1 MKSENHI
8 SDKLKFVEQ
17 MKRRDFLKT
26 GAALGGGLLL
36 SLYVPE
42 LARAG
47 VPAKASDKLKFVEPA
62 GFAPNAFVRIRADD
76 SVTVIVNKSEM
87 GQGVYTSLPMLLAE
101 ELEADWSKI
110 KVESAPVDPAY
121 AHPSFGIQMT
131 GGSTSTASEW
141 ERFRK
146 AGATA
151 RVMLIAAAAQIW
163 KVAPESLHAD
173 GGYVIHATSGRRASF
188 GSLADTAAT
197 IAPPKDV
204 PLKDPKDFKLIGHPT
219 RRLDTPS
226 KVNGTAQFGLDVHI
240 PGMMTAVI
248 ARPPVFGGK
257 VVSFNAEKAKAVA
270 GVKDV
275 LQVPSGVAVIAN
287 GFWPAKVGRE
297 RLEIKWDDGPNAT
310 LSTTGLREQY
320 ANLAKTPG
328 LVARKVGDPAKALAG
343 AAQTITAEYEVPYL
357 AHAMMEPLNC
367 VVDLRANSCEIWT
380 GTQFQTVDRMAAA
393 ATAGLKPEQVQI
405 HTTLLGGGFGRRA
418 NPASDFVVEAVQ
430 VAKAA
435 QVPVKVVWTRED
447 DIRGGWYRPMW
458 YDRMVG
464 GVDAGGNPVAWTHTI
479 VGQSIMQGT
488 MFEPFGIKN
497 GIDASSVE
505 GAADLLYGIPNLQ
518 VDLHTP
524 KIGVPVQWWR
534 SVGHSHNGFAVEAFF
549 DELAHA
555 GGKDPY
561 ELRRTLLAKQ
571 PRMRAVL
578 ELVAEKANWGTP
590 LPAGRGRGIATHF
603 SFDSYVAQVAE
614 VSVDKNGAVRVHRMV
629 CAVDCGRVVNPDT
642 VKAQMEGGI
651 IFGLTA
657 ALKSEVTLADGR
669 VEQRNFHDYLM
680 LRINEAPAIEVYVV
694 PSTADPT
701 GVGEPGVPPVAPAV
715 ANAVFAATGKRVRK
729 LPIRLS

>member
-1 MKSENHI
+1 MSGTV
-8 SDKLKFVEQ
+8 L
-17 MKRRDFLKT
+17 KRRDFIKT
-26 GAALGGGLLL
+26 GAAVGGGLLV
-36 SLYVPE
+36 SLYLPQ
-42 LARAG
+42 LAHAG
-47 VPAKASDKLKFVEPA
+47 VSTNTPDQLKLVQPKT
-62 GFAPNAFVRIRADD
+62 FAPNAFIRIATDD
-76 SVTVIVNKSEM
+76 TVTIIVNKSEM
-87 GQGVYTSLPMLLAE
+87 GQGVYTSLPMLVAE

-110 KVESAPVDPAY
+110 RVEAAPVDSAY
-121 AHPSFGIQMT
+121 NHPSFGIQMT

-141 ERFRK
+141 ERLRK
-146 AGATA
+146 AGATG
-151 RVMLIAAAAQIW
+151 RIMLIAAAAQNW
-163 KVAPESLHAD
+163 KVEPQSLHAD
-173 GGYVIHATSGRRASF
+173 NGFVIHAASNRRASF
-188 GSLADTAAT
+188 GSLADVAAT
-197 IAPPKDV
+197 LTPPKDV
-204 PLKDPKDFKLIGHPT
+204 PLKDPKDFKLIGKPT
-219 RRLDTPS
+219 RRLDTPA
-226 KVNGTAQFGLDVHI
+226 KVNGSAQFGLDVQI
-240 PGMMTAVI
+240 PGMMTAMV
-248 ARPPVFGGK
+248 ARSPVFGGK
-257 VVSFNAEKAKAVA
+257 VVSVNAEKAKAVA

-275 LQVPSGVAVIAN
+275 VQVPSGVAVIAN
-287 GFWPAKVGRE
+287 GFWPAKLGRE
-297 RLEIKWDDGPNAT
+297 RLEVTWDDGPNAN
-310 LSTTGLREQY
+310 LSTVGMREQY
-320 ANLAKTPG
+320 STLAKTPG
-328 LVARKVGDPAKALAG
+328 LVAKKIGDPAKALAG
-343 AAQTITAEYEVPYL
+343 AAKTITAEYEVPYL

-367 VVDLRANSCEIWT
+367 VVDLRPGSCEIWT

-393 ATAGLKPEQVQI
+393 ATAGLKAEQVQI

-418 NPASDFVVEAVQ
+418 NPASDFVIEAVQ

-435 QVPVKVVWTRED
+435 KVPVKVVWTRED

-464 GVDAGGNPVAWTHTI
+464 GVDAAGNPVAWTHTI

-497 GIDASSVE
+497 GIDGSSVE

-561 ELRRTLLAKQ
+561 ELRRTLLANQ

-578 ELVAEKANWGTP
+578 DLVAEKANWGKP
-590 LPAGRGRGIATHF
+590 LPAGVGRGIATHF

-614 VSVDKNGAVRVHRMV
+614 VSVDKNGMVRVHRMV
-629 CAVDCGRVVNPDT
+629 CAVDCGRVINPDS

-657 ALKSEVTLADGR
+657 ALKDEITLEQGR
-669 VEQRNFHDYLM
+669 VKQRNFHDYPM
-680 LRINEAPAIEVYVV
+680 MRIHEAPKIEVYIVT
-694 PSTADPT
+694 STENPT

-715 ANAVFAATGKRVRK
+715 ANAIFAATGKRVRR
-729 LPIRLS
+729 LPIRVDS